1 MFKKTLKTLI
11 ASTVFL
17 ACNSLAQSEVPIIG
31 NVASKC
37 VITTDTPG
45 VYGQPTTDI
54 LTTDPLG
61 GGVQPIIRYDIIEA
75 DAYKAQISYPNTFTS
90 SPVLNDVV
98 NWVGNVEVTE
108 VSNAEM
114 AAFETNKIMWDNV
127 TEFDLTVAGSVW
139 FKIDSTAKYGFD
151 KSLPGGSYRASVLAE
166 CIAK

>member
-1 MFKKTLKTLI
+1 MFKKALI
-11 ASTVFL
+11 ASTMFL
-17 ACNSLAQSEVPIIG
+17 TFNAIAQSEVPITG

-61 GGVQPIIRYDIIEA
+61 GGVQPIVRYDIIEA
-75 DAYKAQISYPNTFTS
+75 DAYKAQISYPNAFTS

-98 NWVGNVEVTE
+98 EWAGRVEVSE

-114 AAFETNKIMWDNV
+114 AAFETNKVLWDNV
-127 TEFDLTVAGSVW
+127 TEFDLTIAGSVW
-139 FKIDSTAKYGFD
+139 FKIESLAKYGYD
-151 KSLPGGSYRASVLAE
+151 KSFPGGTYRASVLAE